1 MLKDP
6 EKSLGAA
13 KNFGKAVEK
22 LTGGGVSEDDFNNAI
37 EGFLGQND

>member
-1 MLKDP
+1 VLKDP

-22 LTGGGVSEDDFNNAI
+22 LTGGEVSEDDFRNAI
-37 EGFLGQND
+37 DGLLGNN